1 MQWFANLRLKPKLIL
16 SFAIVMAFSAIMG
29 LLAERRLTGLNDA
42 THDIA
47 DNWMPSTRLVS
58 DMNARMGQFR
68 VAELQHVLST
78 DEAFMQRYEGVMNET
93 LKIIDDSKA
102 QYAKLINSPEEKAQW
117 EAFKQQ
123 WDAYLVEHAKVL
135 QLSRQNL
142 NDEARNLASREAQ
155 QRFQQASATLE
166 AIVKINVKGG
176 DASRDSAQ
184 ATYETA
190 RWAIVASVIIIVALG
205 MAVALYISRLIAA
218 PVQDTVNVLK
228 AVADGDLTGT
238 VRHDR
243 HDEIGEMQQAL
254 AQMMDSLSTM
264 VQQVRMGADSVATAS
279 TQIAQGNTDLSGR
292 TEEQA
297 SSLEET
303 AAAVEEMAGTVRT
316 NADNAQQANQL
327 ASAASSVAAR
337 GGDVVNQVVQTM
349 NGIQSSS
356 QKISDIIGV
365 IDGIAFQ
372 TNILALNAAVEA
384 ARAGEQ
390 GRGFAVVAGEVRS
403 LAQRSAQA
411 AREIKTL
418 INDSVEKVN
427 SGSDLVGTAGVT
439 MNDVVM
445 QVRKVT
451 DLVGEIAH
459 ASTEQSQGIG
469 QINQA
474 VTQLDQMT
482 QQNAALVE
490 ESMAAAES
498 LRQQAQRLTE
508 AVGVFKTRHAHHQAE
523 LHTKQVIRQARA
535 PVQAAARLEPRPVG
549 AAPKAAA
556 ASRPAVAAPAKASKD
571 ASPQLPSPASPRT
584 ATAGHDDDWET
595 F

>member
-16 SFAIVMAFSAIMG
+16 SFAVVMALSAIMG

-42 THDIA
+42 MHDIA
-47 DNWMPSTRLVS
+47 DNWMPSSRLVS
-58 DMNARMGQFR
+58 DMNARMGQLR

-78 DEAFMQRYEGVMNET
+78 DEAFMQRYEGAMNES
-93 LKIIDDSKA
+93 LKAIDEGKV

-117 EAFKQQ
+117 ETFIQQ
-123 WDAYLVEHAKVL
+123 WDAYLVEHGKVL
-135 QLSRQNL
+135 QLSKQNL

-166 AIVKINVKGG
+166 NIVKINVKGG

-184 ATYETA
+184 STYENA
-190 RWAIVASVIIIVALG
+190 RWAILLSVIIIVGLG

-218 PVQDTVNVLK
+218 PVQDAVGVLK
-228 AVADGDLTGT
+228 AVANGDLTGS

-243 HDEIGEMQQAL
+243 SDEIGEMQQAL

-337 GGDVVNQVVQTM
+337 GGEVVNQVVQTM

-356 QKISDIIGV
+356 QKIADIIGV

-418 INDSVEKVN
+418 ISDSVEKVN
-427 SGSDLVGTAGVT
+427 SGSELVGTAGVT

-508 AVGVFKTRHAHHQAE
+508 AVGVFKTRHTHHQAE
-523 LHTKQVIRQARA
+523 LHTKQVIRQAKA
-535 PVQAAARLEPRPVG
+535 PAAAARLEPRPVG
-549 AAPKAAA
+549 KAAA
-556 ASRPAVAAPAKASKD
+556 ARPAVAPPAKAAKD
-571 ASPQLPSPASPRT
+571 VSPQLPSPASSRT
-584 ATAGHDDDWET
+584 AKAGHDEDWET

>member
-1 MQWFANLRLKPKLIL
+1 MQWFANLRLKPKLML
-16 SFAIVMAFSAIMG
+16 SFALVMALSAIMG
-29 LLAERRLTGLNDA
+29 LLAERRLTGLNEA

-58 DMNARMGQFR
+58 DINARMGQFR

-78 DEAFMQRYEGVMNET
+78 DESFMRRYEGFMADA
-93 LKIIDDSKA
+93 LKIIDEDKA
-102 QYAKLINSPEEKAQW
+102 RYAKLINSPEEKAQW
-117 EAFKQQ
+117 DTFTQQ
-123 WDAYLVEHAKVL
+123 WDAYMAEHNKVIE
-135 QLSRQNL
+135 LSKQNL

-155 QRFQQASATLE
+155 QRFVQASAALE
-166 AIVKINVKGG
+166 NIVKLNVRGG

-184 ATYETA
+184 ATYENA
-190 RWAIVASVIIIVALG
+190 RWAILISVLIIVGLG
-205 MAVALYISRLIAA
+205 MAVAMYISRLIAA
-218 PVQDTVNVLK
+218 PVQDTVGVLK
-228 AVADGDLTGT
+228 AVAGGDLTQS
-238 VRHDR
+238 VRQDR
-243 HDEIGEMQQAL
+243 KDEIGEMQHAL
-254 AQMMDSLSTM
+254 AQMIDSLSTM

-303 AAAVEEMAGTVRT
+303 AASVEEMAGTVRT

-337 GGDVVNQVVQTM
+337 GGEVVNQVVQTM

-356 QKISDIIGV
+356 QKIADIIGV

-403 LAQRSAQA
+403 LAQRSAEA
-411 AREIKTL
+411 AKEIKTL

-508 AVGVFKTRHAHHQAE
+508 AVGVFKTRHVHE
-523 LHTKQVIRQARA
+523 
-535 PVQAAARLEPRPVG
+535 QAAAHTHQAIKQAKTASSVRLEPRPVSS
-549 AAPKAAA
+549 APKVTATPA
-556 ASRPAVAAPAKASKD
+556 RPAVTAASKPAAPQV
-571 ASPQLPSPASPRT
+571 SPQLPSPPPAR
-584 ATAGHDDDWET
+584 AKAGADDDWET